1 MDRIVTG
8 DKTEEEVNE
17 DNIRPQRLDEYVG
30 QSETKKRQIC
40 SMSTNL
46 IFLPKTSKESWAISP
61 ISTLSEN
68 LSYNLEFIKSP
79 YIVYD

>member
-30 QSETKKRQIC
+30 QSEVKENIK
-40 SMSTNL
+40 
-46 IFLPKTSKESWAISP
+46 IFIEAATSRRSLHHCGGGNCHDSGLQSDGSGYYFCVRP
-61 ISTLSEN
+61 DLQQG
-68 LSYNLEFIKSP
+68 
-79 YIVYD
+79 